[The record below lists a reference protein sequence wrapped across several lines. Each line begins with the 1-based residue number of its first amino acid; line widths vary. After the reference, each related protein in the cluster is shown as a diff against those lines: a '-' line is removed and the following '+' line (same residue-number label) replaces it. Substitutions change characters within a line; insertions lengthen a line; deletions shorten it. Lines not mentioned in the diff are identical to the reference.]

1 MSNELSLFGGNEHS
15 GALSPMFTPTTTRRI
30 RHDMEQV
37 QAQGHIALA
46 RVAVGLKVRQAEL
59 EAKAVLRAAEE
70 HAHHFVASATL
81 SNTAALVAQAK
92 AHAKTAP
99 EGAALYEAVA
109 SGYAQA
115 AIQRMSKGL

>member
-1 MSNELSLFGGNEHS
+1 MSNELSLLGGNEHS
-15 GALSPMFTPTTTRRI
+15 GALAPIFTPATTRRI
-30 RHDMEQV
+30 RNDMEQV

-70 HAHHFVASATL
+70 HAQHFVASAVL
-81 SNTAALVAQAK
+81 SNTAALVAQTK
-92 AHAKTAP
+92 AHAKAVP
-99 EGAALYEAVA
+99 EGAALLEAVA
-109 SGYAQA
+109 TGYAQA